1 MEDNGNGEKRDRLAK
16 EFQKFFEEDQETL
29 TGITRHDMRAVTDAD
44 VAALKQTY
52 SQRWLDR
59 LKKWIHNGNGNGK

>member
-1 MEDNGNGEKRDRLAK
+1 MADNGNGEKLSK
-16 EFQKFFEEDQETL
+16 EFEKFFQEDQETL
-29 TGITRHDMRAVTDAD
+29 TSITRHDMRAVTDAD

-59 LKKWIHNGNGNGK
+59 LKKWIRNGNGNGK